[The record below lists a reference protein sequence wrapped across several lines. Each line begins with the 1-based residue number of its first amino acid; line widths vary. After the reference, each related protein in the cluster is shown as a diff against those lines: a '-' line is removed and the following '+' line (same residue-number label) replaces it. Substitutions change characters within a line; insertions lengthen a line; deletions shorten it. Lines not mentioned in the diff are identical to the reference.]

1 MEKKKDV
8 PLFLIEKLNKQ
19 YGEKITSKIL
29 NGYSQNRVVSLRVN
43 TIKSHVVRVD
53 QILNYIKNDINNYDR
68 DLLAKQKDMKSC
80 ADFFVETNTNEYTSI
95 AKKYEKYISNDKI
108 EVTKEPEQK
117 ELPKDNK
124 TLRDKLIELR
134 TEKSKSM
141 NVPAYYIFTNDEL
154 DKIIELNPISTE
166 ELKNAKILSDI
177 KFKLHSSDIIK
188 IICEFNKR

>member
-1 MEKKKDV
+1 MK
-8 PLFLIEKLNKQ
+8 
-19 YGEKITSKIL
+19 
-29 NGYSQNRVVSLRVN
+29 
-43 TIKSHVVRVD
+43 
-53 QILNYIKNDINNYDR
+53 QIL
-68 DLLAKQKDMKSC
+68 
-80 ADFFVETNTNEYTSI
+80 TNTQALQKN
-95 AKKYEKYISNDKI
+95 ISNDKI